1 MVTLSFQREALT
13 FKAKQEQEPGAVGS
27 ELQHKI
33 LAATGPEVEWLR
45 AIDAQ
50 DSVTQLRLGIRRIE

>member
-13 FKAKQEQEPGAVGS
+13 FKAKQEQGAVGS